1 MAVKKSE
8 LLAAIQTGIDASK
21 SNNKYLIEYASQ
33 ILGNTLNKID
43 YEPEAEVKEEIKE
56 EAK

>member
-1 MAVKKSE
+1 MLQFK
-8 LLAAIQTGIDASK
+8 QGIDASK